1 MGLNRECMDKPYL
14 IGRATAI
21 VESLVDVPSDFVAL
35 VQVNPL
41 EKLTYHLR
49 EAMKDEDDELIE
61 IVEHIGELPARMIDI
76 KGQFYVGYYH
86 QKAEDE
92 RLDNRICIGQQIIC
106 LRRKRGLT
114 QEQLAELS
122 GLNRVNI
129 AKIENGRYNVSID
142 ILNKICKVL
151 GAQLSINSEDET
163 SETF

>member
-1 MGLNRECMDKPYL
+1 MEHRIR
-14 IGRATAI
+14 IGSQLASI
-21 VESLVDVPSDFVAL
+21 
-35 VQVNPL
+35 
-41 EKLTYHLR
+41 
-49 EAMKDEDDELIE
+49 
-61 IVEHIGELPARMIDI
+61 
-76 KGQFYVGYYH
+76 
-86 QKAEDE
+86 
-92 RLDNRICIGQQIIC
+92 
-106 LRRKRGLT
+106 RRKRRLT